1 MIKNDKSENDN
12 IIRLKNSIA
21 LQNNVLR
28 LKNLRPY
35 DYKIV

>member
-1 MIKNDKSENDN
+1 MIKNDKSENYN

-21 LQNNVLR
+21 LQNNLLR

>member
-1 MIKNDKSENDN
+1 MIKNEKSENDN